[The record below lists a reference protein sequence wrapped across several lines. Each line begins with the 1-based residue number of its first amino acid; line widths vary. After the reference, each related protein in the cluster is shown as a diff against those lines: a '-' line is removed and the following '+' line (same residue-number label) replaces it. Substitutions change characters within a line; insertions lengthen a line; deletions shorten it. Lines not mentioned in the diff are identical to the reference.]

1 MNGSLRRLLLAVAM
15 ATVVKGGC
23 LAATPQERLLA
34 DLSPELAVD
43 LVDPHEVQK
52 TATFA
57 EGERLRFKLGWSL
70 FTVAR
75 AELETFPGKHHGHE
89 ALRIQLEARTNAF
102 ADAFYKVRN
111 RSVSWIRRDVS
122 ASFLYAAQQSEGGD
136 DRNTRAVFDP
146 EELTAYYENLLKDE
160 VRDPVD
166 ILPGTFDPLGIVFF
180 VRALD
185 FEVGDRLVIPTSN
198 GKEFFFTV
206 VHVVDRVTRRFAFGK
221 REAFVLEPDIKDL
234 GGVFKRSPD
243 GYLRFFF
250 STDERKLPL
259 RMESKVAVGRFWA
272 ELTEIEEP

>member
-1 MNGSLRRLLLAVAM
+1 MNGRLRRLLPAVA
-15 ATVVKGGC
+15 AAVVFC
-23 LAATPQERLLA
+23 SEMTAAAENYLRA

-43 LVDPHEVQK
+43 FVDPRRAEK
-52 TATFA
+52 SATFA
-57 EGERLRFKLGWSL
+57 DGERLRFKLGWSL

-75 AELETFPGKHHGHE
+75 AELETMPGKHRGRE
-89 ALRIQLEARTNAF
+89 ALRIRLQARTNAF

-111 RSVSWIRRDVS
+111 QSVSWISRDVS

-160 VRDPVD
+160 VRDPVA

-206 VHVVDRVTRRFAFGK
+206 VHVVDRVKRRFASGK
-221 REAFVLEPDIKDL
+221 QEAFVLEPDIKDL
-234 GGVFKRSPD
+234 GGVFKRSPG

-250 STDERKLPL
+250 STDDRKLPL